1 MRDYLSIDL
10 ADKTVTRETWT
21 GEQLA
26 RAGRYYIAK
35 TMVERDLAKV
45 DPLSPENPLIF
56 SVGPFAGSNMSNA
69 NRISIG
75 CKSPLTGGI
84 KEANAGGTFGF
95 ALGQSELC
103 GLTLENASDDWTVI
117 YITKEGDVSF
127 HDATPYLGKGV
138 IETAALLH
146 DEFGEKV
153 SLAICGPVGEYQGLM
168 SGISMSDPEGRP
180 VRIAARG
187 GVGAVMGMKKV
198 KAIVCDKHK
207 MPNYHDRRGVMKGVK
222 EYGAKL
228 KEDAAVQ
235 NLGAKGTALV
245 ADVMNSMGGL
255 PVRNFSGGQLV
266 DSKKERLRMG
276 GDFIREQN
284 MERGGTPTH
293 ACMPGC
299 MIKCSNI
306 YADKDGN
313 EMVSPLEY
321 ETIGLLGTN
330 CGLEDPDDVA
340 KLNMTANDLGVD
352 TIELG
357 ATLALLMEKGDAAFG
372 DVGFME
378 SALEDI
384 RVGNERGKLLSEG
397 AARVG
402 QHFGVK
408 RVPVIKKQAIS
419 AYDPRVIEVTGI
431 SMMSSAQG
439 ADHTTGNLPTHDC
452 DGKST
457 EELVG
462 ESMTVQMLCA
472 AADSVGLCL
481 FGRSVTNI
489 NHDLVVGAINDAIG
503 TELSNTF
510 LKELGVETLAL
521 EEKFND
527 DAGFGA
533 DDDELPEFFYKENLA
548 PSDKTARHHAIEV
561 RAHRADWMANA
572 SAEFGI
578 AQSGADRLY

>member
-1 MRDYLSIDL
+1 MRDYLNIDL
-10 ADKTVTRETWT
+10 ADQTVSRETWT
-21 GEQLA
+21 GDQLA

-35 TMVERDLAKV
+35 TMVDRDLAKV

-103 GLTLENASDDWTVI
+103 GLTLEKASDDWTVI

-127 HDATPYLGKGV
+127 HDASRYMGKGV

-168 SGISMSDPEGRP
+168 AGISMSDPEGRP

-207 MPNYHDRRGVMKGVK
+207 MPTYHDRRGVMQGVK

-266 DSKKERLRMG
+266 DSKTERFRMG

-284 MERGGTPTH
+284 MERGGVPTH

-313 EMVSPLEY
+313 ELVSPLEY

-340 KLNMTANDLGVD
+340 KLNMTANDLGID

-357 ATLALLMEKGDAAFG
+357 ATLALLMEKGDAEFG

-378 SALEDI
+378 AALEDI
-384 RVGNERGKLLSEG
+384 RTGTERGQFLSSG

-402 QHFGVK
+402 EHFNIA

-431 SMMSSAQG
+431 SMMSTAQG

-452 DGKST
+452 EGKST

-503 TELSNTF
+503 TELPNTF
-510 LKELGVETLAL
+510 LMELGVETLAL
-521 EEKFND
+521 EEQFNN
-527 DAGFGA
+527 DAGFGEE
-533 DDDELPEFFYKENLA
+533 DDELPAFFYKENLA
-548 PSDKTARHHAIEV
+548 PSDKTARHHAVEV
-561 RAHRADWMANA
+561 RANRAEWITNA
-572 SAEFGI
+572 SAQYGLSN
-578 AQSGADRLY
+578 SGADRLY

>member
-1 MRDYLSIDL
+1 MRDYLHIDL
-10 ADKTVTRETWT
+10 ATQTVSRETWE

-26 RAGRYYIAK
+26 RAGRHYIAK
-35 TMVERDLAKV
+35 TLYERGIATI

-69 NRISIG
+69 NRISVG

-103 GLTLENASDDWTVI
+103 GLTLENAADDWVVI
-117 YITKEGDVSF
+117 YITKDGDVSF
-127 HDATPYLGKGV
+127 HDAAPYMGHGV

-146 DEFGEKV
+146 DAFGEKV

-168 SGISMSDPEGRP
+168 AGVSFSDPEGRP

-187 GVGAVMGMKKV
+187 GVGAVMGAKKV
-198 KAIVCDKHK
+198 KAMVCDKHK
-207 MPNYHDRRGVMKGVK
+207 MPTFHDRRGVMQGVK

-228 KEDAAVQ
+228 KEDVAVQ

-245 ADVMNSMGGL
+245 ADVMNGMGGL
-255 PVRNFSGGQLV
+255 PVKNFSKGQLV
-266 DSKKERLRMG
+266 DSTKERLRMG

-284 MERGGTPTH
+284 MERGGIPTH

-330 CGLEDPDDVA
+330 CGLTDPDDVA
-340 KLNMTANDLGVD
+340 RLNMVANDLGID

-357 ATLALLMEKGDAAFG
+357 ATLAILMENGDAAFG
-372 DVGFME
+372 DVAFMD

-384 RVGNERGKLLSEG
+384 RTGTARGQLLSGG

-402 QHFGVK
+402 AHYDIK
-408 RVPVIKKQAIS
+408 RVPVIKQQAIS

-431 SMMSSAQG
+431 SMMSTAQG

-462 ESMTVQMLCA
+462 ESLTVQMLCA

-503 TELSNTF
+503 TKLPNTF
-510 LKELGVETLAL
+510 LKQIGVETLAF
-521 EEKFND
+521 EDAFNR
-527 DAGFGA
+527 DAGFDVA
-533 DDDELPEFFYKENLA
+533 DDKLPDFFYEESLAPTDKKARHLPE
-548 PSDKTARHHAIEV
+548 DV
-561 RAHRADWMANA
+561 RKHRDTWMASQSVEL
-572 SAEFGI
+572 SATGPG
-578 AQSGADRLY
+578 SDRLY